1 MCIRTSLSIVR
12 HWRDIYNFIRATQ
25 IVQKSWTLLLPHKP
39 SKILFSSRDF
49 SREQTPLSCSP
60 WSIFSGWLF
69 WFGWF
74 NLTVILEGGY
84 KREYCVSIHRD
95 TSKSSSTG
103 RSTAQSREHKS
114 LPSSNMAE
122 CDQCAITCNWTGFI
136 IAWPGHNWP
145 RVTEALLSTLSPMP
159 DPFSCHS
166 STSWRKWEVS
176 KSTGQTTLTSQ

>member
-1 MCIRTSLSIVR
+1 MAEGTSPGTLKSNSDPACCVEMLSSRVLCPMPYFPMGWWIWAQYCNGTAQMCIRTSLSIVR

-39 SKILFSSRDF
+39 SQTLFSSRDF

-74 NLTVILEGGY
+74 NLTAILEGGY

-122 CDQCAITCNWTGFI
+122 CDQCAITCN
-136 IAWPGHNWP
+136 
-145 RVTEALLSTLSPMP
+145 
-159 DPFSCHS
+159 
-166 STSWRKWEVS
+166 
-176 KSTGQTTLTSQ
+176 